1 MLRRCVGNYHT
12 SGSIGKSKGP
22 SLVLRQVPL
31 TWPFL
36 RMGTDI
42 LTLTLITHRR
52 GLNLGRK
59 TGAALLSNTKYPL
72 ARGGNI
78 LAVWRWVQ

>member
-1 MLRRCVGNYHT
+1 
-12 SGSIGKSKGP
+12 
-22 SLVLRQVPL
+22 
-31 TWPFL
+31 
-36 RMGTDI
+36 MGADI
-42 LTLTLITHRR
+42 LTLTLITHCR

-59 TGAALLSNTKYPL
+59 TGAALLSNTMYPL